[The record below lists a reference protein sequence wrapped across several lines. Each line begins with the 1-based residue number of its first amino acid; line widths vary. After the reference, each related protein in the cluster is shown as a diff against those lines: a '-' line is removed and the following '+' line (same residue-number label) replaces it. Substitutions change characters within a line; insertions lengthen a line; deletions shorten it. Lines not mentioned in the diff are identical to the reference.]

1 MGCRLWG
8 RTESDTTEAMQQQQQ
23 QQQQQFLSWEF
34 ETGNGAL
41 ILEAEGALLLAPPE
55 TVPGPHGLGPVL
67 NLPFLR

>member
-8 RTESDTTEAMQQQQQ
+8 RTEPDTTEATQQ

-55 TVPGPHGLGPVL
+55 TVPGPPWSGACP
-67 NLPFLR
+67 